1 MSVTADT
8 ASRPAA
14 VSGTTFSVLVALSFC
29 HMLND
34 MQQSLLTGIY
44 PILKDSYH
52 LDFGQIGMITLA
64 FQVTA
69 SLLQPL
75 VGMYADHHPQP
86 YSLSVGMSFTLLGL
100 LVLSRAGSYPMLLAG
115 AALVGTGSSVFH
127 PESSRIARMAS
138 GGRYGLAQSM
148 FQVGGNTGA
157 ALGPLLA
164 AFVVLPHGQ
173 GSLAWFSLAALT
185 AIVVLARVGAWYKRS
200 RPAAGRRG
208 SGAVLPTHPR
218 RVVIAGI
225 TVLATLMFSKTLY
238 SASLGTFYIFYLIHR
253 FGIPVQDAQIY
264 LFIFFGASALGTL
277 VGGPV
282 GDRFG
287 RRYVIWFSILGT
299 LPFAVALPHVG
310 LFWTVALTI
319 PIGLIMSSAFSAIL
333 VFAQELVP
341 GRVGMVSG
349 IFFGF
354 SFGLGGVG
362 RVGRFHLDRPRVR
375 NRRLAARTRPAHLVP
390 ARYRARPPQSPANR
404 IKQDGDRASWP
415 AIPDRANV

>member
-1 MSVTADT
+1 MEIVFSLDGLGLLGFESAIRRDYPVMF
-8 ASRPAA
+8 
-14 VSGTTFSVLVALSFC
+14 GTLY
-29 HMLND
+29 
-34 MQQSLLTGIY
+34 I
-44 PILKDSYH
+44 
-52 LDFGQIGMITLA
+52 
-64 FQVTA
+64 
-69 SLLQPL
+69 
-75 VGMYADHHPQP
+75 
-86 YSLSVGMSFTLLGL
+86 FTLLGL

-127 PESSRIARMAS
+127 PESSRMARLAS

-164 AFVVLPHGQ
+164 AVVVLPHGQ
-173 GSLAWFSLAALT
+173 GSLAWFSVAALT
-185 AIVVLARVGAWYKRS
+185 AIVVLARVGIWYKRRS
-200 RPAAGRRG
+200 PAAGRRG
-208 SGAVLPTHPR
+208 SGAVLPAHTR
-218 RVVIAGI
+218 QEVIAGI

-253 FGIPVQDAQIY
+253 FGISVQDAQIY

-287 RRYVIWFSILGT
+287 RRYVIWFSILGA

-354 SFGLGGVG
+354 SFGLGGLG
-362 RVGRFHLDRPRVR
+362 AAALGE
-375 NRRLAARTRPAHLVP
+375 LADFTSIDLVYEIAAWLPALGLLTWFLP
-390 ARYRARPPQSPANR
+390 DIERARLSARQS
-404 IKQDGDRASWP
+404 G
-415 AIPDRANV
+415 

>member
-1 MSVTADT
+1 MSVTT
-8 ASRPAA
+8 ASPARPA
-14 VSGTTFSVLVALSFC
+14 VVTGTTFSVLVALGFC

-44 PILKDSYH
+44 PILKDAYH

-75 VGMYADHHPQP
+75 VGMYADRHPQP
-86 YSLSVGMSFTLLGL
+86 YSLSVGMAFTLVGL
-100 LVLSRAGSYPMLLAG
+100 LVLSRAGSYPALLAG

-127 PESSRIARMAS
+127 PESSRMARLAS

-173 GSLAWFSLAALT
+173 TSLAWFSLAALT
-185 AIVVLARVGAWYKRS
+185 AIIVLARVGAWYKRH
-200 RPAAGRRG
+200 RPAAGPRAR
-208 SGAVLPTHPR
+208 GAVVSSHSK
-218 RVVIAGI
+218 RVVITGI
-225 TVLATLMFSKTLY
+225 AVLATLMFSKTLY

-264 LFIFFGASALGTL
+264 LFVFLGASALGTL

-287 RRYVIWFSILGT
+287 RRYVIWFSILGA

-319 PIGLIMSSAFSAIL
+319 PIGLIISSAFSAIL
-333 VFAQELVP
+333 VYAQELLP
-341 GRVGMVSG
+341 GRIGMVSG

-354 SFGLGGVG
+354 SFGLGGLGAAALGELADFTSIDLVYDIAAWLPALG
-362 RVGRFHLDRPRVR
+362 LLTWFLPDIERA
-375 NRRLAARTRPAHLVP
+375 RLAARRV
-390 ARYRARPPQSPANR
+390 
-404 IKQDGDRASWP
+404 D
-415 AIPDRANV
+415 